1 MFMIMEQQLR
11 SLFSKFEKHNPLIM
25 KKILYILLLSPLF
38 LISSC
43 ETTHTVRKTI
53 INDSEYD
60 FYIDYNNS
68 YVDTLFYLTAGDYL
82 IFSDFTKLGCHPD
95 GLPTS
100 PCSLH
105 FSDTINV
112 SVNSILP
119 YDFVGDFRDEYSWD
133 ENLSGNR
140 ATIQGCSFTITNDHI
155 MLEMQ

>member
-60 FYIDYNNS
+60 FYIR
-68 YVDTLFYLTAGDYL
+68 
-82 IFSDFTKLGCHPD
+82 P
-95 GLPTS
+95 
-100 PCSLH
+100 
-105 FSDTINV
+105 
-112 SVNSILP
+112 
-119 YDFVGDFRDEYSWD
+119 
-133 ENLSGNR
+133 
-140 ATIQGCSFTITNDHI
+140 
-155 MLEMQ
+155 